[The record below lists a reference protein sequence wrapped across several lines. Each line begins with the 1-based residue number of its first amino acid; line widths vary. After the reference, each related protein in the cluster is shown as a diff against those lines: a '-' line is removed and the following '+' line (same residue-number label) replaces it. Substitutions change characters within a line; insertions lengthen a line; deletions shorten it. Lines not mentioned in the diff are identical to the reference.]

1 MKKIGFLLA
10 ILALTLAMA
19 GAVLAQGKAQT
30 TCPVMGG
37 NIDKNLYADYKG
49 QRVYF
54 CCTGC
59 DAEFKKDPEKYLEK
73 LKSQGV
79 TPEKTPA
86 GAGKKAK

>member
-10 ILALTLAMA
+10 ILALTLTMA
-19 GAVLAQGKAQT
+19 GPVLAQGKAQT

-37 NIDKNLYADYKG
+37 NINKNIYADYKG

-59 DAEFKKDPEKYLEK
+59 DEAFKKNPEQYLEK

-79 TPEKTPA
+79 TPEKAPA
-86 GAGKKAK
+86 AAGKKAN